1 MAYALYA
8 PCLLIAAISITL
20 KENVISTQHL
30 PLVIAGPI
38 VRKVTSNLCYIW
50 VVTSS
55 ADAPS
60 LTLSHD
66 EAPIDGDRQSE
77 TICVGT
83 HAFIHLLSFSASK
96 PFSDCAR
103 ISYQLHFDNEE
114 QQARWHKEQQALLYT
129 GQSTLSFH
137 FTETPKTILH
147 GSCRKPHFHSDD
159 ALAQV
164 DTLHEHAFKQKSSF
178 PDLLLM
184 TGDQIYADDVA
195 GPMLKAIHS
204 VIARLGLFH
213 ETLEGAVVSNTQEL
227 ATHPHGYYERE
238 QLLPQI
244 STNTV
249 LSSLFFGA
257 KKKPVFTS
265 VNAQNH
271 LIGSA
276 EIIAMYL
283 LVWSDTLWAEITIDN
298 DGIPDKYS
306 ATFDKENEALKGFVK
321 QLPQVRRALAHIPT
335 YMIFDDHDVTD
346 DWNLTR
352 GWEQEVYG
360 NPLSKRM
367 IGNAL
372 IGYLL
377 CQGWG
382 NAPKK
387 VTALI
392 EKVKQSTGEQGIAQ
406 HDEIIDD
413 LLDFDQWHYRL
424 DTTPP
429 IEVLDTRTQ
438 RWRSESDMNKPSGL
452 MDWEA
457 LCDFQHSII
466 GKESVIVVSAAPIY
480 GVKVIEAI
488 QKVFTFF
495 GKALTVDAENW
506 MAHKGTA
513 NVMLNIFR
521 HYKTPP
527 EFIILSGDVHYSFVY
542 DVRLR
547 FRRNSPHITQFTCS
561 GLKNAFP
568 DGLIKWLDRLNR
580 ILYRSKSPLNLFTR
594 RRNMSV
600 KAREPSM
607 GYGELFNGCAIGVL
621 KISHKNTDVQ
631 CKALLSNGKEVEF
644 PTSKN
649 D

>member
-1 MAYALYA
+1 M
-8 PCLLIAAISITL
+8 P
-20 KENVISTQHL
+20 Q
-30 PLVIAGPI
+30 VIAGPI
-38 VRKVTSNLCYIW
+38 VRKVTSTECHIW
-50 VVTSS
+50 VVTSNADSPALNLS
-55 ADAPS
+55 ANEVVVS
-60 LTLSHD
+60 
-66 EAPIDGDRQSE
+66 GNCQRE
-77 TICVGT
+77 TIRVGKY
-83 HAFIHLLSFSASK
+83 AFMHLLSFTSLEPFEDTARIGYSLS
-96 PFSDCAR
+96 FSDDA
-103 ISYQLHFDNEE
+103 
-114 QQARWHKEQQALLYT
+114 QQASWEDEQRGLLYD
-129 GQSTLSFH
+129 GQSSLSFH
-137 FTETPKTILH
+137 YTETPETILH

-164 DTLHEHAFKQKSSF
+164 DVLHKNAFKKENDF

-204 VIARLGLFH
+204 VIDRLGLYH
-213 ETLEGAVVSNTQEL
+213 EALEGAVVTNTNEL
-227 ATHPHGYYERE
+227 ATHEHGYYERE

-244 STNTV
+244 ATNTV
-249 LSSLFFGA
+249 LSSIFFGA

-283 LVWSDTLWAEITIDN
+283 LVWSDTLWADINIDK
-298 DGIPDKYS
+298 DGIPPKYH
-306 ATFDKENEALKGFVK
+306 AIFDKEHEALNGFVK

-387 VTALI
+387 VASLI
-392 EKVKQSTGEQGIAQ
+392 AKVQESMGESGLNS

-438 RWRSESDMNKPSGL
+438 RWRSESNMNKPSGL

-513 NVMLNIFR
+513 NVILNIFR

-527 EFIILSGDVHYSFVY
+527 DFIILSGDVHYSFVY

-580 ILYRSKSPLNLFTR
+580 VLYRSKSPLNLFTR

-600 KAREPSM
+600 KAREPSL

-621 KISHKNTDVQ
+621 KISQKNTDVQ

-644 PTSKN
+644 PASK
-649 D
+649 DD

>member
-1 MAYALYA
+1 M
-8 PCLLIAAISITL
+8 T
-20 KENVISTQHL
+20 STECH
-30 PLVIAGPI
+30 
-38 VRKVTSNLCYIW
+38 IW
-50 VVTSS
+50 VVTSNADSPTLNLS
-55 ADAPS
+55 ANEVVVS
-60 LTLSHD
+60 
-66 EAPIDGDRQSE
+66 GNCQRE
-77 TICVGT
+77 TIRVGKY
-83 HAFIHLLSFSASK
+83 AFIHLLSFTSSEPFEDTARIGYSLS
-96 PFSDCAR
+96 FSDDA
-103 ISYQLHFDNEE
+103 
-114 QQARWHKEQQALLYT
+114 QQASWENEQRGLLYD
-129 GQSTLSFH
+129 GQSSLCFH
-137 FTETPKTILH
+137 YTETPETILH

-164 DTLHEHAFKQKSSF
+164 DVLHKIAFKKQNDF

-204 VIARLGLFH
+204 VIDRLGLYH
-213 ETLEGAVVSNTQEL
+213 EALEGAVVTNTNEL
-227 ATHPHGYYERE
+227 ATHEHGYYERE

-244 STNTV
+244 ATNTV
-249 LSSLFFGA
+249 LSSIFFGA

-283 LVWSDTLWAEITIDN
+283 LVWSDTLWADINIDK
-298 DGIPDKYS
+298 DGIPPKYH
-306 ATFDKENEALKGFVK
+306 AIFDKEHESLNGFVK

-387 VTALI
+387 VAPLI
-392 EKVKQSTGEQGIAQ
+392 AKVQESMGESGLNS

-413 LLDFDQWHYRL
+413 LLAFDQWHYRL

-438 RWRSESDMNKPSGL
+438 RWRSESNMNKPSGL

-513 NVMLNIFR
+513 NVILNIFR

-527 EFIILSGDVHYSFVY
+527 DFIILSGDVHYSFVY

-580 ILYRSKSPLNLFTR
+580 VLYRSKSPLNLFTR

-600 KAREPSM
+600 KAREPSL

-621 KISHKNTDVQ
+621 KISQKNTDVQ

-644 PTSKN
+644 PASK
-649 D
+649 DD

>member
-1 MAYALYA
+1 M
-8 PCLLIAAISITL
+8 P
-20 KENVISTQHL
+20 Q
-30 PLVIAGPI
+30 VIAGPI
-38 VRKVTSNLCYIW
+38 VRKVTSTECHIW
-50 VVTSS
+50 VVTSNADSPTLNLS
-55 ADAPS
+55 ANEVVVS
-60 LTLSHD
+60 
-66 EAPIDGDRQSE
+66 GNCQRE
-77 TICVGT
+77 TIRVGKY
-83 HAFIHLLSFSASK
+83 AFIHLLSFTSSEPFEDTARIGYSLS
-96 PFSDCAR
+96 FSDDA
-103 ISYQLHFDNEE
+103 
-114 QQARWHKEQQALLYT
+114 QQASWENEQRGLLYD
-129 GQSTLSFH
+129 GQSSLCFH
-137 FTETPKTILH
+137 YTETPETILH

-164 DTLHEHAFKQKSSF
+164 DVLHKNAFKKQNDF

-204 VIARLGLFH
+204 VIDRLGLYH
-213 ETLEGAVVSNTQEL
+213 EALEGAVVTNTNEL
-227 ATHPHGYYERE
+227 ATHEHGYYERE

-244 STNTV
+244 ATNTV
-249 LSSLFFGA
+249 LSSIFFGA

-283 LVWSDTLWAEITIDN
+283 LVWSDTLWADINIDK
-298 DGIPDKYS
+298 DGIPPKYH
-306 ATFDKENEALKGFVK
+306 AIFDKEHESLNGFVK

-372 IGYLL
+372 NGYLL

-387 VTALI
+387 VAPLI
-392 EKVKQSTGEQGIAQ
+392 AKVQESMGESGLNS

-438 RWRSESDMNKPSGL
+438 RWRSESNMNKPSGL

-513 NVMLNIFR
+513 NVILNIFR

-527 EFIILSGDVHYSFVY
+527 DFIILSGDVHYSFVY

-580 ILYRSKSPLNLFTR
+580 VLYRSKSPLNLFTR

-600 KAREPSM
+600 KAREPSL

-621 KISHKNTDVQ
+621 KISQKNTDVQ

-644 PTSKN
+644 PASK
-649 D
+649 DD

>member
-1 MAYALYA
+1 M
-8 PCLLIAAISITL
+8 P
-20 KENVISTQHL
+20 Q
-30 PLVIAGPI
+30 VIAGPI
-38 VRKVTSNLCYIW
+38 VRRVTSTECHIW
-50 VVTSS
+50 VVTSNADSPALNLS
-55 ADAPS
+55 ANEVVVS
-60 LTLSHD
+60 
-66 EAPIDGDRQSE
+66 GNCQRE
-77 TICVGT
+77 TIRVGKY
-83 HAFIHLLSFSASK
+83 AFIHLLSFTSSEPFEDTARIGYSLS
-96 PFSDCAR
+96 FSDDA
-103 ISYQLHFDNEE
+103 
-114 QQARWHKEQQALLYT
+114 QQASWENEQRGLLYD
-129 GQSTLSFH
+129 GQSSLCFH
-137 FTETPKTILH
+137 YTETPETILH

-164 DTLHEHAFKQKSSF
+164 DVLHKNAFKKENDF

-204 VIARLGLFH
+204 VIDRLGLYH
-213 ETLEGAVVSNTQEL
+213 EALEGAVVTNTNEL
-227 ATHPHGYYERE
+227 ATHEHGYYERE

-244 STNTV
+244 ATNTV
-249 LSSLFFGA
+249 LSSIFFGA

-283 LVWSDTLWAEITIDN
+283 LVWSDTLWADINIDK
-298 DGIPDKYS
+298 DGIPPKYH
-306 ATFDKENEALKGFVK
+306 AIFDKEHEALNGFVK

-387 VTALI
+387 VAPLI
-392 EKVKQSTGEQGIAQ
+392 AKVQESMGESGLNS

-438 RWRSESDMNKPSGL
+438 RWRSESNMNKPSGL

-513 NVMLNIFR
+513 NVILNIFR

-527 EFIILSGDVHYSFVY
+527 DFIILSGDVHYSFVY

-580 ILYRSKSPLNLFTR
+580 VLYRSKSPLNLFTR

-600 KAREPSM
+600 KAREPSL

-621 KISHKNTDVQ
+621 KISQKNTDVQ

-644 PTSKN
+644 PASK
-649 D
+649 DD

>member
-1 MAYALYA
+1 M
-8 PCLLIAAISITL
+8 P
-20 KENVISTQHL
+20 Q
-30 PLVIAGPI
+30 VIAGPI
-38 VRKVTSNLCYIW
+38 VRKVTSTQCHIW
-50 VVTSS
+50 VVTSNVGT
-55 ADAPS
+55 P
-60 LTLSHD
+60 TLRLSSND
-66 EAPIDGDRQSE
+66 E
-77 TICVGT
+77 TISGDSQCESVRVGER
-83 HAFIHLLSFSASK
+83 AFIHLLSFSASQ
-96 PFSDCAR
+96 PFNDRVRVNYSM
-103 ISYQLHFDNEE
+103 SFDDKAN
-114 QQARWHKEQQALLYT
+114 QASWEKEQAALLYD
-129 GQSTLSFH
+129 GQTALSFH
-137 FTETPKTILH
+137 YTETPETILH
-147 GSCRKPHFHSDD
+147 GSCRKPHFPGED

-164 DTLHEHAFKQKSSF
+164 DVLHKNAFKQQANF

-184 TGDQIYADDVA
+184 SGDQIYADDVA
-195 GPMLKAIHS
+195 GPILKAIHS
-204 VIARLGLFH
+204 VIDRLGLYH
-213 ETLEGAVVSNTQEL
+213 EALDGAVVNNTKEL
-227 ATHPHGYYERE
+227 ATHKHGFYERE

-244 STNTV
+244 ATNTV
-249 LSSLFFGA
+249 LSSIFFGA

-276 EIIAMYL
+276 EIFAMYL
-283 LVWSDTLWAEITIDN
+283 LVWSDTLWADVAIDKE
-298 DGIPDKYS
+298 GISEKYS
-306 ATFDKENEALKGFVK
+306 AIFDKENDALAGFVK

-367 IGNAL
+367 VGNAL

-387 VTALI
+387 VAPLI
-392 EKVKQSTGEQGIAQ
+392 IKVQESMGENGLTS
-406 HDEIIDD
+406 HDDFIDD
-413 LLDFDQWHYRL
+413 LLDFNEWHYRL

-438 RWRSESDMNKPSGL
+438 RWRSESSMNKPSGL

-466 GKESVIVVSAAPIY
+466 GKQSVIVVSAAPIY

-513 NVMLNIFR
+513 NVILNIFR

-527 EFIILSGDVHYSFVY
+527 DFIILSGDVHYSFVY

-568 DGLIKWLDRLNR
+568 DGLIKWLGRLNR
-580 ILYRSKSPLNLFTR
+580 VLYRSKSPLNLFTR

-600 KAREPSM
+600 KAREPSE

-621 KISHKNTDVQ
+621 KISQKNTDVQ

-644 PTSKN
+644 PASK
-649 D
+649 DD

>member
-1 MAYALYA
+1 M
-8 PCLLIAAISITL
+8 P
-20 KENVISTQHL
+20 Q
-30 PLVIAGPI
+30 VIAGPI
-38 VRKVTSNLCYIW
+38 VRKVTSTECHIW
-50 VVTSS
+50 VVTSNADSPTLNLS
-55 ADAPS
+55 ANEVVVS
-60 LTLSHD
+60 
-66 EAPIDGDRQSE
+66 GNCQRE
-77 TICVGT
+77 TIRVGKY
-83 HAFIHLLSFSASK
+83 AFIHLLSFTSSEPFEDTARIGYSLS
-96 PFSDCAR
+96 FSDDA
-103 ISYQLHFDNEE
+103 
-114 QQARWHKEQQALLYT
+114 QQASWENEQRGLLYD
-129 GQSTLSFH
+129 GQPSLCFH
-137 FTETPKTILH
+137 YTETPETILH

-164 DTLHEHAFKQKSSF
+164 DVLHKNAFKKQNDF

-195 GPMLKAIHS
+195 GPMLKAIHN
-204 VIARLGLFH
+204 VIDRLGLYH
-213 ETLEGAVVSNTQEL
+213 EALEGAVVTNTNEL
-227 ATHPHGYYERE
+227 ATHEHGYYERE

-244 STNTV
+244 ATNTV
-249 LSSLFFGA
+249 LSSIFFGA

-283 LVWSDTLWAEITIDN
+283 LVWSDTLWADINIDK
-298 DGIPDKYS
+298 DGIPPKYH
-306 ATFDKENEALKGFVK
+306 AIFDKEHEALNGFVK

-387 VTALI
+387 VAPLI
-392 EKVKQSTGEQGIAQ
+392 AKVQESMGESGLNS

-438 RWRSESDMNKPSGL
+438 RWRSESNMNKPSGL

-513 NVMLNIFR
+513 NVILNIFR

-527 EFIILSGDVHYSFVY
+527 DFIILSGDVHYSFVY

-580 ILYRSKSPLNLFTR
+580 VLYRSKSPLNLFTR

-600 KAREPSM
+600 KAREPSL

-621 KISHKNTDVQ
+621 KISQKNTDVQ

-644 PTSKN
+644 PASK
-649 D
+649 DD

>member
-1 MAYALYA
+1 
-8 PCLLIAAISITL
+8 
-20 KENVISTQHL
+20 L
-30 PLVIAGPI
+30 PQVIAGPI
-38 VRKVTSNLCYIW
+38 VRKVTSTECHIW
-50 VVTSS
+50 VVTSNADSPALNLS
-55 ADAPS
+55 ANEVVVS
-60 LTLSHD
+60 
-66 EAPIDGDRQSE
+66 GNCQRE
-77 TICVGT
+77 TIRVGKY
-83 HAFIHLLSFSASK
+83 AFIHLLSFTSSEPFEDTARIGYSLS
-96 PFSDCAR
+96 FSDDA
-103 ISYQLHFDNEE
+103 
-114 QQARWHKEQQALLYT
+114 QQASWENEQRGLLYD
-129 GQSTLSFH
+129 GQSSLCFH
-137 FTETPKTILH
+137 YTETPETILH

-164 DTLHEHAFKQKSSF
+164 DVLHKNAFKKENDF

-204 VIARLGLFH
+204 VIDRLGLYH
-213 ETLEGAVVSNTQEL
+213 EALEGAVVTNTNEL
-227 ATHPHGYYERE
+227 ATHEHGYYERE

-244 STNTV
+244 ATNTV
-249 LSSLFFGA
+249 LSSIFFGA

-283 LVWSDTLWAEITIDN
+283 LVWSDTLWADINIDK
-298 DGIPDKYS
+298 DGIPPKYH
-306 ATFDKENEALKGFVK
+306 AIFDKEHEALNGFVK

-387 VTALI
+387 VAPLI
-392 EKVKQSTGEQGIAQ
+392 AKVQESMGESGLNS

-438 RWRSESDMNKPSGL
+438 RWRSESNMNKPSGL

-513 NVMLNIFR
+513 NVILNIFR

-527 EFIILSGDVHYSFVY
+527 DFIILSGDVHYSFVY

-580 ILYRSKSPLNLFTR
+580 VLYRSKSPLNLFTR

-600 KAREPSM
+600 KAREPSL

-621 KISHKNTDVQ
+621 KISQKTTDVQ

-644 PTSKN
+644 PASK
-649 D
+649 DD

>member
-1 MAYALYA
+1 
-8 PCLLIAAISITL
+8 
-20 KENVISTQHL
+20 
-30 PLVIAGPI
+30 
-38 VRKVTSNLCYIW
+38 VTSTECHIW
-50 VVTSS
+50 VVTSNADSPTLNLS
-55 ADAPS
+55 ANEVVVS
-60 LTLSHD
+60 
-66 EAPIDGDRQSE
+66 GNCQRE
-77 TICVGT
+77 TIRVGKY
-83 HAFIHLLSFSASK
+83 AFIHLLSFTSSEPFEDTARIGYSLS
-96 PFSDCAR
+96 FSDDA
-103 ISYQLHFDNEE
+103 
-114 QQARWHKEQQALLYT
+114 QQASWENEQRGLLYD
-129 GQSTLSFH
+129 GQSSLCFH
-137 FTETPKTILH
+137 YTETPETILH

-164 DTLHEHAFKQKSSF
+164 DVLHKNAFKKQNDF

-204 VIARLGLFH
+204 VIDRLGLYH
-213 ETLEGAVVSNTQEL
+213 EALEGAVVTNTNEL
-227 ATHPHGYYERE
+227 ATHEHGYYERE

-244 STNTV
+244 ATNTV
-249 LSSLFFGA
+249 LSSIFFGA

-283 LVWSDTLWAEITIDN
+283 LVWSDTLWADINIDK
-298 DGIPDKYS
+298 DGIPQKYH
-306 ATFDKENEALKGFVK
+306 AIFDKEHEALNGFVK

-387 VTALI
+387 VAPLI
-392 EKVKQSTGEQGIAQ
+392 AKVQESMGESGLNS

-438 RWRSESDMNKPSGL
+438 RWRSESNMNKPSGL

-513 NVMLNIFR
+513 NVILNIFR

-527 EFIILSGDVHYSFVY
+527 DFIILSGDVHYSFVY

-580 ILYRSKSPLNLFTR
+580 VLYRSKSPLNLFTR

-600 KAREPSM
+600 KAREPSL

-621 KISHKNTDVQ
+621 KISQKNTDVQ
-631 CKALLSNGKEVEF
+631 CKALLSNGNEVEF
-644 PTSKN
+644 PASK
-649 D
+649 DD

>member
-1 MAYALYA
+1 M
-8 PCLLIAAISITL
+8 P
-20 KENVISTQHL
+20 Q
-30 PLVIAGPI
+30 VIAGPI
-38 VRKVTSNLCYIW
+38 VRKVTSTECHIW
-50 VVTSS
+50 VVTSNADSPALNLS
-55 ADAPS
+55 ANEVVVS
-60 LTLSHD
+60 
-66 EAPIDGDRQSE
+66 GNCQRE
-77 TICVGT
+77 TIRVGKY
-83 HAFIHLLSFSASK
+83 AFIHLLSFTSSEPFEDTARIGYSLS
-96 PFSDCAR
+96 FSDDA
-103 ISYQLHFDNEE
+103 
-114 QQARWHKEQQALLYT
+114 QQASWENEQRGLLYD
-129 GQSTLSFH
+129 GQPSLCFH
-137 FTETPKTILH
+137 YTETPETILH

-164 DTLHEHAFKQKSSF
+164 DVLHKNAFKKQNDF

-204 VIARLGLFH
+204 VIDRLGLYH
-213 ETLEGAVVSNTQEL
+213 EALEGAVVTNTNEL
-227 ATHPHGYYERE
+227 ATHEHGYYERE

-244 STNTV
+244 ATNTV
-249 LSSLFFGA
+249 LSSIFFGA

-283 LVWSDTLWAEITIDN
+283 LVWSDTLWADINIDK
-298 DGIPDKYS
+298 DGIPPKYH
-306 ATFDKENEALKGFVK
+306 AIFDKEHEALNGFVK

-387 VTALI
+387 VAPLI
-392 EKVKQSTGEQGIAQ
+392 AKVQESMGESGLNS

-438 RWRSESDMNKPSGL
+438 RWRSESNMNKPSGL

-513 NVMLNIFR
+513 NVILNIFR

-527 EFIILSGDVHYSFVY
+527 DFIILSGDVHYSFVY

-580 ILYRSKSPLNLFTR
+580 VLYRSKSPLNLFTR

-600 KAREPSM
+600 KAREPSL

-621 KISHKNTDVQ
+621 KISQKNTDVQ

-644 PTSKN
+644 PASK
-649 D
+649 DD

>member
-1 MAYALYA
+1 M
-8 PCLLIAAISITL
+8 P
-20 KENVISTQHL
+20 Q
-30 PLVIAGPI
+30 VIAGPI
-38 VRKVTSNLCYIW
+38 VRKVTSTECHIW
-50 VVTSS
+50 VVTSNADSPTLNLS
-55 ADAPS
+55 ANEVVVS
-60 LTLSHD
+60 
-66 EAPIDGDRQSE
+66 GNCQRE
-77 TICVGT
+77 TIRVGKY
-83 HAFIHLLSFSASK
+83 AFIHLLSFTSSEPFEDTARIGYSLS
-96 PFSDCAR
+96 FSDDA
-103 ISYQLHFDNEE
+103 
-114 QQARWHKEQQALLYT
+114 QQASWENEQRGLLYD
-129 GQSTLSFH
+129 GQPSLCFH
-137 FTETPKTILH
+137 YTETPETILH

-164 DTLHEHAFKQKSSF
+164 DVLHKNAFKKQNDF

-204 VIARLGLFH
+204 VIDRLGLYH
-213 ETLEGAVVSNTQEL
+213 EALEGAVVTNTNEL
-227 ATHPHGYYERE
+227 ATHEHGYYERE

-244 STNTV
+244 ATNTV
-249 LSSLFFGA
+249 LSSIFFGA

-283 LVWSDTLWAEITIDN
+283 LVWSDTLWADINIDK
-298 DGIPDKYS
+298 DGIPPKYHVI
-306 ATFDKENEALKGFVK
+306 FDKEHEALNGFVK

-387 VTALI
+387 VAPLI
-392 EKVKQSTGEQGIAQ
+392 AKVQESMGESGLNS

-438 RWRSESDMNKPSGL
+438 RWRSESNMNKPSGL

-513 NVMLNIFR
+513 NVILNIFR

-527 EFIILSGDVHYSFVY
+527 DFIILSGDVHYSFVY

-580 ILYRSKSPLNLFTR
+580 VLYRSKSPLNLFTR

-600 KAREPSM
+600 KAREPSL

-621 KISHKNTDVQ
+621 KISQKNTDVQ

-644 PTSKN
+644 PASK
-649 D
+649 DD

>member
-1 MAYALYA
+1 M
-8 PCLLIAAISITL
+8 P
-20 KENVISTQHL
+20 Q
-30 PLVIAGPI
+30 VIAGPI
-38 VRKVTSNLCYIW
+38 VRKVTSTECHIW
-50 VVTSS
+50 VVTSNADSPALNLS
-55 ADAPS
+55 ANEVVVS
-60 LTLSHD
+60 
-66 EAPIDGDRQSE
+66 GNCQRE
-77 TICVGT
+77 TIRVGKY
-83 HAFIHLLSFSASK
+83 AFIHLLSFTSSEPFEDTARIGYSLS
-96 PFSDCAR
+96 FSDDA
-103 ISYQLHFDNEE
+103 
-114 QQARWHKEQQALLYT
+114 QQASWENEQRGLLYD
-129 GQSTLSFH
+129 GQSSLCFH
-137 FTETPKTILH
+137 YTETPETILH

-164 DTLHEHAFKQKSSF
+164 DVLHKNAFKKENDF

-204 VIARLGLFH
+204 VIDRLGLYH
-213 ETLEGAVVSNTQEL
+213 EALEGAVVTNTNEL
-227 ATHPHGYYERE
+227 ATHEHGYYERE

-244 STNTV
+244 ATNTV
-249 LSSLFFGA
+249 LSSIFFGA

-283 LVWSDTLWAEITIDN
+283 LVWSDTLWADINIDK
-298 DGIPDKYS
+298 DGIPQKYH
-306 ATFDKENEALKGFVK
+306 AIFDKEHEALNGFVK

-387 VTALI
+387 VAPLI
-392 EKVKQSTGEQGIAQ
+392 AKVQESMGESGLNS

-438 RWRSESDMNKPSGL
+438 RWRSESNMNKPSGL

-513 NVMLNIFR
+513 NVILNIFR

-527 EFIILSGDVHYSFVY
+527 DFIILSGDVHYSFVY

-580 ILYRSKSPLNLFTR
+580 VLYRSKSPLNLFTR

-600 KAREPSM
+600 KAREPSL

-621 KISHKNTDVQ
+621 KISQKTTDVQ

-644 PTSKN
+644 PASK
-649 D
+649 DD

>member
-1 MAYALYA
+1 M
-8 PCLLIAAISITL
+8 T
-20 KENVISTQHL
+20 STECH
-30 PLVIAGPI
+30 
-38 VRKVTSNLCYIW
+38 IW
-50 VVTSS
+50 VVTSNADSPTLNLS
-55 ADAPS
+55 ANEVVVS
-60 LTLSHD
+60 
-66 EAPIDGDRQSE
+66 GNCQRE
-77 TICVGT
+77 TIRVGKY
-83 HAFIHLLSFSASK
+83 AFIHLLSFTSSEPFEDTARIGYSLS
-96 PFSDCAR
+96 FSDDA
-103 ISYQLHFDNEE
+103 
-114 QQARWHKEQQALLYT
+114 QQASWENEQRGLLYD
-129 GQSTLSFH
+129 GQSSLCFH
-137 FTETPKTILH
+137 YTETPETILH

-164 DTLHEHAFKQKSSF
+164 DVLHKNAFKKQNDF

-204 VIARLGLFH
+204 VIDRLGLYH
-213 ETLEGAVVSNTQEL
+213 EALEGAVVTNTNEL
-227 ATHPHGYYERE
+227 ATHEHGYYERE

-244 STNTV
+244 ATNTV
-249 LSSLFFGA
+249 LSSIFFGA

-283 LVWSDTLWAEITIDN
+283 LVWSDTLWADINIDK
-298 DGIPDKYS
+298 DGIPQKYH
-306 ATFDKENEALKGFVK
+306 AIFDKEHEALNGFVK

-387 VTALI
+387 VAPLI
-392 EKVKQSTGEQGIAQ
+392 AKVQESMGESGLNS

-438 RWRSESDMNKPSGL
+438 RWRSESNMNKPSGL

-466 GKESVIVVSAAPIY
+466 GKKSVIVVSAAPIY

-513 NVMLNIFR
+513 NVILNIFR

-527 EFIILSGDVHYSFVY
+527 DFIILSGDVHYSFVY

-580 ILYRSKSPLNLFTR
+580 VLYRSKSPLNLFTR

-600 KAREPSM
+600 KAREPSL

-621 KISHKNTDVQ
+621 KISQKNTDVQ

-644 PTSKN
+644 PASK
-649 D
+649 DD

>member
-1 MAYALYA
+1 M
-8 PCLLIAAISITL
+8 P
-20 KENVISTQHL
+20 Q
-30 PLVIAGPI
+30 VIAGPI
-38 VRKVTSNLCYIW
+38 VRKVTSTECHIW
-50 VVTSS
+50 VVTSNADSPTLNLS
-55 ADAPS
+55 ANEVVVS
-60 LTLSHD
+60 
-66 EAPIDGDRQSE
+66 GNCQRE
-77 TICVGT
+77 TIRVGKY
-83 HAFIHLLSFSASK
+83 AFIHLLSFTSSERFEDTARIGYSLS
-96 PFSDCAR
+96 FSDDA
-103 ISYQLHFDNEE
+103 
-114 QQARWHKEQQALLYT
+114 QQASWENEQRGLLYD
-129 GQSTLSFH
+129 GQSSLCFH
-137 FTETPKTILH
+137 YTETPETILH

-164 DTLHEHAFKQKSSF
+164 DVLHKNAFKKQNDF

-204 VIARLGLFH
+204 VIDRLGLYH
-213 ETLEGAVVSNTQEL
+213 EALEGAVVTNTNEL
-227 ATHPHGYYERE
+227 ATHEHGYYERE

-244 STNTV
+244 ATNTV
-249 LSSLFFGA
+249 LSSIFFGA

-283 LVWSDTLWAEITIDN
+283 LVWSDTLWADINIDK
-298 DGIPDKYS
+298 DGIPAKYH
-306 ATFDKENEALKGFVK
+306 AIFDKEHEALNGFVK

-387 VTALI
+387 VAPLI
-392 EKVKQSTGEQGIAQ
+392 AKVQESMGESGLKS

-438 RWRSESDMNKPSGL
+438 RWRSESNMNKPSGL

-513 NVMLNIFR
+513 NVILNIFR

-527 EFIILSGDVHYSFVY
+527 DFIILSGDVHYSFVY

-580 ILYRSKSPLNLFTR
+580 VLYRSKSPLNLFTR

-621 KISHKNTDVQ
+621 KISQKNTDVL

-644 PTSKN
+644 PASK
-649 D
+649 DD

>member
-1 MAYALYA
+1 M
-8 PCLLIAAISITL
+8 P
-20 KENVISTQHL
+20 Q
-30 PLVIAGPI
+30 VIAGPI
-38 VRKVTSNLCYIW
+38 VRKVTSTECHIW
-50 VVTSS
+50 VVTSNADSPTLNLS
-55 ADAPS
+55 ANEVVVS
-60 LTLSHD
+60 
-66 EAPIDGDRQSE
+66 GNCQRE
-77 TICVGT
+77 TIRVGKY
-83 HAFIHLLSFSASK
+83 AFIHLLSFTSSEPFEDTARIGYSLS
-96 PFSDCAR
+96 FSDDA
-103 ISYQLHFDNEE
+103 
-114 QQARWHKEQQALLYT
+114 QQASWENEQRGLLYD
-129 GQSTLSFH
+129 GQSSLCFH
-137 FTETPKTILH
+137 YTETPETILH

-164 DTLHEHAFKQKSSF
+164 DVLHKNAFKKQNDF

-204 VIARLGLFH
+204 VIDRLGLYH
-213 ETLEGAVVSNTQEL
+213 EALEGAVVTNTNEL
-227 ATHPHGYYERE
+227 ATHEHGYYERE

-244 STNTV
+244 ATNTV
-249 LSSLFFGA
+249 LSSIFFGA

-283 LVWSDTLWAEITIDN
+283 LVWSDTLWADINIDK
-298 DGIPDKYS
+298 DGIPPKYH
-306 ATFDKENEALKGFVK
+306 AIFDKEHEALNGFVK

-387 VTALI
+387 VAPLI
-392 EKVKQSTGEQGIAQ
+392 AKVQESMGESGLNS

-438 RWRSESDMNKPSGL
+438 RWRSESNMNKPSGL

-513 NVMLNIFR
+513 NVILNIFR

-527 EFIILSGDVHYSFVY
+527 DFIILSGDVHYSFVY

-561 GLKNAFP
+561 GLKNTFP

-580 ILYRSKSPLNLFTR
+580 VLYRSKSPLNLFTR

-600 KAREPSM
+600 KAREPSL

-621 KISHKNTDVQ
+621 KISQKNTDVQ

-644 PTSKN
+644 PASK
-649 D
+649 DD

>member
-1 MAYALYA
+1 M
-8 PCLLIAAISITL
+8 P
-20 KENVISTQHL
+20 Q
-30 PLVIAGPI
+30 VIAGPI
-38 VRKVTSNLCYIW
+38 VRKVTSTECHIW
-50 VVTSS
+50 VVTSNADSPALNLS
-55 ADAPS
+55 ANEVVVS
-60 LTLSHD
+60 
-66 EAPIDGDRQSE
+66 GNCQRE
-77 TICVGT
+77 TIRVGKY
-83 HAFIHLLSFSASK
+83 AFIHLLSFTSSEPFKDTARIGYSLS
-96 PFSDCAR
+96 FSDDA
-103 ISYQLHFDNEE
+103 
-114 QQARWHKEQQALLYT
+114 QQASWENEQRGLLYD
-129 GQSTLSFH
+129 GQPSLCFH
-137 FTETPKTILH
+137 YTETPETILH

-164 DTLHEHAFKQKSSF
+164 DVLHKNAFKKENDF

-204 VIARLGLFH
+204 VIDRLGLYH
-213 ETLEGAVVSNTQEL
+213 EALEGAVVTNTNEL
-227 ATHPHGYYERE
+227 ATHEHGYYERE

-244 STNTV
+244 ATNTV
-249 LSSLFFGA
+249 LSSIFFGA

-283 LVWSDTLWAEITIDN
+283 LVWSDTLWADINIDK
-298 DGIPDKYS
+298 DGIPPKYH
-306 ATFDKENEALKGFVK
+306 AIFDKEHEALNGFVK

-387 VTALI
+387 VAPLI
-392 EKVKQSTGEQGIAQ
+392 AKVQESMGESGLNS

-438 RWRSESDMNKPSGL
+438 RWRSESNMNKPSGL

-513 NVMLNIFR
+513 NVILNIFR

-527 EFIILSGDVHYSFVY
+527 DFIILSGDVHYSFVY

-580 ILYRSKSPLNLFTR
+580 VLYRSKSPLNLFTR

-600 KAREPSM
+600 KAREPSL

-621 KISHKNTDVQ
+621 KISQKNTDVQ

-644 PTSKN
+644 PASK
-649 D
+649 DD

>member
-1 MAYALYA
+1 M
-8 PCLLIAAISITL
+8 T
-20 KENVISTQHL
+20 STECH
-30 PLVIAGPI
+30 
-38 VRKVTSNLCYIW
+38 IW
-50 VVTSS
+50 VVTSNADSPTLNLS
-55 ADAPS
+55 ANEVVVS
-60 LTLSHD
+60 
-66 EAPIDGDRQSE
+66 GNCQRE
-77 TICVGT
+77 TIRVGKY
-83 HAFIHLLSFSASK
+83 AFVHLLSFTSSEPFEDTARIGYSLS
-96 PFSDCAR
+96 FSDDA
-103 ISYQLHFDNEE
+103 
-114 QQARWHKEQQALLYT
+114 QQASWENEQRGLLYD
-129 GQSTLSFH
+129 GQPSLCFH
-137 FTETPKTILH
+137 YTETPETILH

-164 DTLHEHAFKQKSSF
+164 DVLHKNAFKKQNDF

-204 VIARLGLFH
+204 VIDRLGLYH
-213 ETLEGAVVSNTQEL
+213 EALEGAVVTNTNEL
-227 ATHPHGYYERE
+227 ATHEHGYYERE

-244 STNTV
+244 ATNTV
-249 LSSLFFGA
+249 LSSIFFGA

-283 LVWSDTLWAEITIDN
+283 LVWSDTLWADINIDK
-298 DGIPDKYS
+298 DGIPQKYH
-306 ATFDKENEALKGFVK
+306 AIFDKEHEALNGFVK

-387 VTALI
+387 VAPLI
-392 EKVKQSTGEQGIAQ
+392 AKVQESMGESGLNS

-438 RWRSESDMNKPSGL
+438 RWRSESNMNKPSGL

-513 NVMLNIFR
+513 NVILNIFR

-527 EFIILSGDVHYSFVY
+527 DFIILSGDVHYSFVY

-580 ILYRSKSPLNLFTR
+580 VLYRSKSPLNLFTR

-600 KAREPSM
+600 KAREPSL

-621 KISHKNTDVQ
+621 KISQKNTDVQ

-644 PTSKN
+644 PASK
-649 D
+649 DD

>member
-1 MAYALYA
+1 M
-8 PCLLIAAISITL
+8 P
-20 KENVISTQHL
+20 Q
-30 PLVIAGPI
+30 VIAGPI
-38 VRKVTSNLCYIW
+38 VRKVTSTECHIW
-50 VVTSS
+50 VVTSNADSPALNLS
-55 ADAPS
+55 ANEVVVS
-60 LTLSHD
+60 
-66 EAPIDGDRQSE
+66 GNCQRE
-77 TICVGT
+77 TIRVGKY
-83 HAFIHLLSFSASK
+83 AFIHLLSFTSSEPFEDTARIGYSLS
-96 PFSDCAR
+96 FSDDAQQV
-103 ISYQLHFDNEE
+103 SWENE
-114 QQARWHKEQQALLYT
+114 QRGLLYD
-129 GQSTLSFH
+129 GQSFLCFH
-137 FTETPKTILH
+137 YTETPETILH

-164 DTLHEHAFKQKSSF
+164 DVLHKNAFKKQNDF

-204 VIARLGLFH
+204 VIDRLGLYH
-213 ETLEGAVVSNTQEL
+213 EALEGAVVTNTNEL
-227 ATHPHGYYERE
+227 ATHEHGYYERE

-244 STNTV
+244 ATNTV
-249 LSSLFFGA
+249 LSSIFFGA

-283 LVWSDTLWAEITIDN
+283 LVWSDTLWADINIDK
-298 DGIPDKYS
+298 DGIPPKYH
-306 ATFDKENEALKGFVK
+306 AIFDKEHEALNGFVK

-387 VTALI
+387 VAPLI
-392 EKVKQSTGEQGIAQ
+392 AKVQESMGESGLNS

-438 RWRSESDMNKPSGL
+438 RWRSESNMNKPSGL

-513 NVMLNIFR
+513 NVILNIFR

-527 EFIILSGDVHYSFVY
+527 DFIILSGDVHYSFVY

-580 ILYRSKSPLNLFTR
+580 VLYRSKSPLNLFTR

-600 KAREPSM
+600 KAREPSL

-621 KISHKNTDVQ
+621 KISQKTTDVQ

-644 PTSKN
+644 PASK
-649 D
+649 DD

>member
-1 MAYALYA
+1 M
-8 PCLLIAAISITL
+8 S
-20 KENVISTQHL
+20 HL
-30 PLVIAGPI
+30 PLVVAGPI
-38 VRKVTSNLCYIW
+38 VRKVTATTCCIW
-50 VVTSS
+50 LTTTTPVAPRLSLLKDHNNVEGEST
-55 ADAPS
+55 AD
-60 LTLSHD
+60 TV
-66 EAPIDGDRQSE
+66 Q
-77 TICVGT
+77 VGKR
-83 HAFIHLLSFSASK
+83 AFIHLLQFTASTSFNERE
-96 PFSDCAR
+96 R
-103 ISYQLHFDNEE
+103 INYALSFDN
-114 QQARWHKEQQALLYT
+114 KEQSLQWQEECAALLYRN
-129 GQSTLSFH
+129 QEHLSFH
-137 FTETPKTILH
+137 HTATPETILH
-147 GSCRKPHFHSDD
+147 GSCRKPHYPSDD

-164 DTLHEHAFKQKSSF
+164 DELHKKAFEGNAAA

-204 VIARLGLFH
+204 AIEVLGLFH
-213 ETLEGAVVSNTQEL
+213 ESVEGAVIQNTNEL
-227 ATHPHGYYERE
+227 ATHQYGFYQRE
-238 QLLPQI
+238 LLLPQI
-244 STNTV
+244 ATNTV

-265 VNAQNH
+265 VNAHNH

-276 EIIAMYL
+276 EVIAMYL
-283 LVWSDTLWAEITIDN
+283 LVWSDSLWPHVHIDKSHIDN
-298 DGIPDKYS
+298 KH
-306 ATFDKENEALKGFVK
+306 AAKFDAENDAIKGFVS
-321 QLPQVRRALAHIPT
+321 QLPKVRRALAHIPT

-372 IGYLL
+372 LGYLL

-387 VTALI
+387 VAPLI
-392 EKVKQSTGEQGIAQ
+392 ETVRKNCGENGLSH
-406 HDEIIDD
+406 HDEIIDE

-466 GKESVIVVSAAPIY
+466 GKEAVIVVSAAPIY

-513 NVMLNIFR
+513 NVILNIFR

-547 FRRNSPHITQFTCS
+547 FRRHSPHITQFTCS

-580 ILYRSKSPLNLFTR
+580 LLYRSASPLNFFTR

-600 KAREPSM
+600 KAREPSI
-607 GYGELFNGCAIGVL
+607 GYGELFNGCALGVL
-621 KISHKNTDVQ
+621 KISHKDTDVH

-644 PTSKN
+644 PPVK
-649 D
+649 DD

>member
-1 MAYALYA
+1 M
-8 PCLLIAAISITL
+8 P
-20 KENVISTQHL
+20 Q
-30 PLVIAGPI
+30 VIAGPI
-38 VRKVTSNLCYIW
+38 VRKVTSTECHIW
-50 VVTSS
+50 VVTSNADSPALNLS
-55 ADAPS
+55 ANEVVVS
-60 LTLSHD
+60 
-66 EAPIDGDRQSE
+66 GNCQRE
-77 TICVGT
+77 TIRVGKY
-83 HAFIHLLSFSASK
+83 AFIHLLSFTSSEPFEDTARIGYSLS
-96 PFSDCAR
+96 FSDDA
-103 ISYQLHFDNEE
+103 
-114 QQARWHKEQQALLYT
+114 QQASWEDEQRGLLYD
-129 GQSTLSFH
+129 GQSSLSFH
-137 FTETPKTILH
+137 YTETPETILH

-164 DTLHEHAFKQKSSF
+164 DVLHKNAFKKQNDF

-204 VIARLGLFH
+204 VIDRLGLYH
-213 ETLEGAVVSNTQEL
+213 EALEGAVVTNTNEL
-227 ATHPHGYYERE
+227 ATHEHGYYERE

-244 STNTV
+244 ATNTV
-249 LSSLFFGA
+249 LSSIFFGA

-283 LVWSDTLWAEITIDN
+283 LVWSDTLWADINIDK
-298 DGIPDKYS
+298 DGIPPKYH
-306 ATFDKENEALKGFVK
+306 AIFDKEHEALNGFVK

-387 VTALI
+387 VAPLI
-392 EKVKQSTGEQGIAQ
+392 AKVQESMGESGLNS

-438 RWRSESDMNKPSGL
+438 RWRSESNMNKPSGL

-513 NVMLNIFR
+513 NVILNIFR

-527 EFIILSGDVHYSFVY
+527 DFIILSGDVHYSFVY

-580 ILYRSKSPLNLFTR
+580 VLYRSKSPLNLFTR

-600 KAREPSM
+600 KAREPSL

-621 KISHKNTDVQ
+621 KISQKNTDVQ

-644 PTSKN
+644 PASK
-649 D
+649 DD

>member
-1 MAYALYA
+1 M
-8 PCLLIAAISITL
+8 P
-20 KENVISTQHL
+20 Q
-30 PLVIAGPI
+30 VIAGPI
-38 VRKVTSNLCYIW
+38 VRKVTSTECHIW
-50 VVTSS
+50 VVTSNADSPALNLS
-55 ADAPS
+55 ANEVVVS
-60 LTLSHD
+60 
-66 EAPIDGDRQSE
+66 GNCQRE
-77 TICVGT
+77 TIRVGKY
-83 HAFIHLLSFSASK
+83 AFIHLLSFTSSEPFEDTARIGYSLS
-96 PFSDCAR
+96 FSDDA
-103 ISYQLHFDNEE
+103 
-114 QQARWHKEQQALLYT
+114 QQASWENEQRGLLYD
-129 GQSTLSFH
+129 GQSSLCFH
-137 FTETPKTILH
+137 YTETPETILH

-164 DTLHEHAFKQKSSF
+164 DVLHKIAFKKQNDF

-204 VIARLGLFH
+204 VIDRLGLYH
-213 ETLEGAVVSNTQEL
+213 EALEGAVVTNTNEL
-227 ATHPHGYYERE
+227 ATHEHGYYERE

-244 STNTV
+244 ATNTV
-249 LSSLFFGA
+249 LSSIFFGA

-283 LVWSDTLWAEITIDN
+283 LVWSDTLWADINIDK
-298 DGIPDKYS
+298 DGIPPKYH
-306 ATFDKENEALKGFVK
+306 AIFDKEHEALNGFVK

-387 VTALI
+387 VAPLI
-392 EKVKQSTGEQGIAQ
+392 AKVQESMGESGLNS

-438 RWRSESDMNKPSGL
+438 RWRSESNMNKPSGL

-513 NVMLNIFR
+513 NVILNIFR

-527 EFIILSGDVHYSFVY
+527 DFIILSGDVHYSFVY

-580 ILYRSKSPLNLFTR
+580 VLYRSKSPLNLFTR

-600 KAREPSM
+600 KAREPSL

-621 KISHKNTDVQ
+621 KISQKNTDVQ

-644 PTSKN
+644 PASK
-649 D
+649 DD

>member
-1 MAYALYA
+1 M
-8 PCLLIAAISITL
+8 T
-20 KENVISTQHL
+20 STECH
-30 PLVIAGPI
+30 
-38 VRKVTSNLCYIW
+38 IW
-50 VVTSS
+50 VVTSNADSPALNLS
-55 ADAPS
+55 ANEVVVS
-60 LTLSHD
+60 
-66 EAPIDGDRQSE
+66 GNCQRE
-77 TICVGT
+77 TIRVGKY
-83 HAFIHLLSFSASK
+83 AFIHLLSFTSSEPFEDTARIGYSLS
-96 PFSDCAR
+96 FSDDA
-103 ISYQLHFDNEE
+103 
-114 QQARWHKEQQALLYT
+114 QQASWENEQRGLLYD
-129 GQSTLSFH
+129 GQSSLCFH
-137 FTETPKTILH
+137 YTETPETILH

-164 DTLHEHAFKQKSSF
+164 DVLHKNAFKKQNDF

-204 VIARLGLFH
+204 VIDRLGLYH
-213 ETLEGAVVSNTQEL
+213 EALEGAVVTNTNEL
-227 ATHPHGYYERE
+227 ATHEHGYYERE

-244 STNTV
+244 ATNTV
-249 LSSLFFGA
+249 LSSIFFGA

-283 LVWSDTLWAEITIDN
+283 LVWSDTLWADINIDK
-298 DGIPDKYS
+298 DGIPQKYH
-306 ATFDKENEALKGFVK
+306 AIFDKEHEALNGFVK

-387 VTALI
+387 VAPLI
-392 EKVKQSTGEQGIAQ
+392 AKVQESMGESGLNS

-438 RWRSESDMNKPSGL
+438 RWRSESNMNKPSGL

-513 NVMLNIFR
+513 NVILNIFR

-527 EFIILSGDVHYSFVY
+527 DFIILSGDVHYSFVY

-580 ILYRSKSPLNLFTR
+580 VLYRSKSPLNLFTR

-600 KAREPSM
+600 KAREPSL

-621 KISHKNTDVQ
+621 KISQKNTDVQ
-631 CKALLSNGKEVEF
+631 CKALLSNGNEVEF
-644 PTSKN
+644 PASK
-649 D
+649 DD

>member
-1 MAYALYA
+1 M
-8 PCLLIAAISITL
+8 T
-20 KENVISTQHL
+20 STECH
-30 PLVIAGPI
+30 
-38 VRKVTSNLCYIW
+38 IW
-50 VVTSS
+50 VVTSNADSPTLNLS
-55 ADAPS
+55 ANEVVVS
-60 LTLSHD
+60 
-66 EAPIDGDRQSE
+66 GNCQRE
-77 TICVGT
+77 TIRVGKY
-83 HAFIHLLSFSASK
+83 AFIHLLSFTSSEPFEDTARIGYSLS
-96 PFSDCAR
+96 FSDDA
-103 ISYQLHFDNEE
+103 
-114 QQARWHKEQQALLYT
+114 QQASWENEQRGLLYD
-129 GQSTLSFH
+129 GQSSLCFH
-137 FTETPKTILH
+137 YTETPETILH

-164 DTLHEHAFKQKSSF
+164 DVLHKNAFKKQNDF

-204 VIARLGLFH
+204 VIDRLGLYH
-213 ETLEGAVVSNTQEL
+213 EALEGAVVTNTNEL
-227 ATHPHGYYERE
+227 ATHEHGYYERE

-244 STNTV
+244 ATNTV
-249 LSSLFFGA
+249 LSSIFFGA

-283 LVWSDTLWAEITIDN
+283 LVWSDTLWADINIDK
-298 DGIPDKYS
+298 DGIPPKYH
-306 ATFDKENEALKGFVK
+306 AIFDKEHESLNGFVK

-387 VTALI
+387 VAPLI
-392 EKVKQSTGEQGIAQ
+392 AKVQESMGESGLNS
-406 HDEIIDD
+406 HDEIIDE

-438 RWRSESDMNKPSGL
+438 RWRSESNMNKPSGL

-513 NVMLNIFR
+513 NVILNIFR

-527 EFIILSGDVHYSFVY
+527 DFIILSGDVHYSFVY

-580 ILYRSKSPLNLFTR
+580 VLYRSKSPLNLFTR

-600 KAREPSM
+600 KAREPSL
-607 GYGELFNGCAIGVL
+607 GYGELFNGCAIDVL
-621 KISHKNTDVQ
+621 KISQKTTDVQ

-644 PTSKN
+644 PASK
-649 D
+649 DD

>member
-1 MAYALYA
+1 
-8 PCLLIAAISITL
+8 
-20 KENVISTQHL
+20 
-30 PLVIAGPI
+30 
-38 VRKVTSNLCYIW
+38 VTSTECHIW
-50 VVTSS
+50 VVTSNADSPALNLS
-55 ADAPS
+55 ANEVVVS
-60 LTLSHD
+60 
-66 EAPIDGDRQSE
+66 GNCQRE
-77 TICVGT
+77 TIRVGKY
-83 HAFIHLLSFSASK
+83 AFIHLLSFTSSEPFEDTARIGYSLS
-96 PFSDCAR
+96 FSDDA
-103 ISYQLHFDNEE
+103 
-114 QQARWHKEQQALLYT
+114 QQASWENEQRGLLYD
-129 GQSTLSFH
+129 GQSSLCFH
-137 FTETPKTILH
+137 YTETPETILH

-164 DTLHEHAFKQKSSF
+164 DVLHKNAFKKQNDF

-204 VIARLGLFH
+204 VIDRLGLYH
-213 ETLEGAVVSNTQEL
+213 EALEGAVVTNTNEL
-227 ATHPHGYYERE
+227 ATHEHGYYERE

-244 STNTV
+244 ATNTV
-249 LSSLFFGA
+249 LSSIFFGA

-283 LVWSDTLWAEITIDN
+283 LVWSDTLWADINIDK
-298 DGIPDKYS
+298 DGIPPKYHVI
-306 ATFDKENEALKGFVK
+306 FDKEHEALNGFVK

-387 VTALI
+387 VAPLI
-392 EKVKQSTGEQGIAQ
+392 AKVQESMGESGLNS

-438 RWRSESDMNKPSGL
+438 RWRSESNMNKPSGL

-513 NVMLNIFR
+513 NVILNIFR

-527 EFIILSGDVHYSFVY
+527 DFIILSGDVHYSFVY

-580 ILYRSKSPLNLFTR
+580 VLYRSKSPLNLFTR

-600 KAREPSM
+600 KAREPSL

-621 KISHKNTDVQ
+621 KISQKNTDVQ

-644 PTSKN
+644 PASK
-649 D
+649 DD

>member
-1 MAYALYA
+1 M
-8 PCLLIAAISITL
+8 T
-20 KENVISTQHL
+20 STECH
-30 PLVIAGPI
+30 
-38 VRKVTSNLCYIW
+38 IW
-50 VVTSS
+50 VVTSNADSPTLNLS
-55 ADAPS
+55 ANEVVVS
-60 LTLSHD
+60 
-66 EAPIDGDRQSE
+66 GNCQRE
-77 TICVGT
+77 TIRVGKY
-83 HAFIHLLSFSASK
+83 AFIHLLSFTSSEPFEDTARIGYSLS
-96 PFSDCAR
+96 FSDDA
-103 ISYQLHFDNEE
+103 
-114 QQARWHKEQQALLYT
+114 QQASWENEQRGLLYD
-129 GQSTLSFH
+129 GQPSLCFH
-137 FTETPKTILH
+137 YTETPETILH

-164 DTLHEHAFKQKSSF
+164 DVLHKNAFKKQNDF

-204 VIARLGLFH
+204 VIDRLGLYH
-213 ETLEGAVVSNTQEL
+213 EALEGAVVTNTNEL
-227 ATHPHGYYERE
+227 ATHEHGYYERE

-244 STNTV
+244 ATNTV
-249 LSSLFFGA
+249 LSSIFFGA

-283 LVWSDTLWAEITIDN
+283 LVWSDTLWADINIDK
-298 DGIPDKYS
+298 DGIPPKYH
-306 ATFDKENEALKGFVK
+306 AIFDKEHESLNGFVK

-387 VTALI
+387 VAPLI
-392 EKVKQSTGEQGIAQ
+392 AKVQESMGESGLNS

-438 RWRSESDMNKPSGL
+438 RWRSESNMNKPSGL

-513 NVMLNIFR
+513 NVILNIFR

-527 EFIILSGDVHYSFVY
+527 DFIILSGDVHYSFVY

-580 ILYRSKSPLNLFTR
+580 VLYRSKSPLNLFTR

-600 KAREPSM
+600 KAREPSL

-621 KISHKNTDVQ
+621 KISQKNTDVQ

-644 PTSKN
+644 PASK
-649 D
+649 DD

>member
-1 MAYALYA
+1 
-8 PCLLIAAISITL
+8 
-20 KENVISTQHL
+20 L
-30 PLVIAGPI
+30 PQVIAGPI
-38 VRKVTSNLCYIW
+38 VRKVTSTECHIW
-50 VVTSS
+50 VVTSNADSPTLNLS
-55 ADAPS
+55 ANEVVVS
-60 LTLSHD
+60 
-66 EAPIDGDRQSE
+66 GNCQRE
-77 TICVGT
+77 TIRVGKY
-83 HAFIHLLSFSASK
+83 AFIHLLSFTSSEPFEDTARIGYSLS
-96 PFSDCAR
+96 FSDDA
-103 ISYQLHFDNEE
+103 
-114 QQARWHKEQQALLYT
+114 QQASWENEQRGLLYD
-129 GQSTLSFH
+129 GQSSLCFH
-137 FTETPKTILH
+137 YTETPETILH

-164 DTLHEHAFKQKSSF
+164 DVLHKNAFKKENDF

-204 VIARLGLFH
+204 VIDRLGLYH
-213 ETLEGAVVSNTQEL
+213 EALEGAVVTNTNEL
-227 ATHPHGYYERE
+227 ATHEHGYYERE

-244 STNTV
+244 ATNTV
-249 LSSLFFGA
+249 LSSIFFGA

-283 LVWSDTLWAEITIDN
+283 LVWSDTLWADINIDK
-298 DGIPDKYS
+298 DGIPPKYH
-306 ATFDKENEALKGFVK
+306 AIFDKEHEALNGFVK

-387 VTALI
+387 VAPLI
-392 EKVKQSTGEQGIAQ
+392 AKVQESMGESGLNS

-438 RWRSESDMNKPSGL
+438 RWRSESNMNKPSGL

-513 NVMLNIFR
+513 NVILNIFR

-527 EFIILSGDVHYSFVY
+527 DFIILSGDVHYSFVY

-580 ILYRSKSPLNLFTR
+580 VLYRSKSPLNLFTR

-600 KAREPSM
+600 KAREPSL

-621 KISHKNTDVQ
+621 KISQKNTDVQ

-644 PTSKN
+644 PASK
-649 D
+649 DD

>member
-1 MAYALYA
+1 
-8 PCLLIAAISITL
+8 
-20 KENVISTQHL
+20 L
-30 PLVIAGPI
+30 PQVIAGPI
-38 VRKVTSNLCYIW
+38 VRKVTSTECHIW
-50 VVTSS
+50 VVTSNADSPALNLS
-55 ADAPS
+55 ANEVVVS
-60 LTLSHD
+60 
-66 EAPIDGDRQSE
+66 GNCQRE
-77 TICVGT
+77 TIRVGKY
-83 HAFIHLLSFSASK
+83 AFIHLLSFTSSEPFKDTARIGYSLS
-96 PFSDCAR
+96 FSDDA
-103 ISYQLHFDNEE
+103 
-114 QQARWHKEQQALLYT
+114 QQASWENEQRGLLYD
-129 GQSTLSFH
+129 GQSSLCFH
-137 FTETPKTILH
+137 YTETPETILH

-164 DTLHEHAFKQKSSF
+164 DVLHKNAFKKENDF

-204 VIARLGLFH
+204 VIDRLGLYH
-213 ETLEGAVVSNTQEL
+213 EALEGAVVTNTNEL
-227 ATHPHGYYERE
+227 ATHEHGYYERE

-244 STNTV
+244 ATNTV
-249 LSSLFFGA
+249 LSSIFFGA

-283 LVWSDTLWAEITIDN
+283 LVWSDTLWADINIDK
-298 DGIPDKYS
+298 DGIPPKYH
-306 ATFDKENEALKGFVK
+306 AIFDKEHEALNGFVK

-387 VTALI
+387 VAPLI
-392 EKVKQSTGEQGIAQ
+392 AKVQESMGESGLNS

-438 RWRSESDMNKPSGL
+438 RWRSESNMNKPSGL

-513 NVMLNIFR
+513 NVILNIFR

-527 EFIILSGDVHYSFVY
+527 DFIILSGDVHYSFVY

-580 ILYRSKSPLNLFTR
+580 VLYRSKSPLNLFTR

-600 KAREPSM
+600 KAREPSL

-621 KISHKNTDVQ
+621 KISQKNTDVQ

-644 PTSKN
+644 PASK
-649 D
+649 DD

>member
-1 MAYALYA
+1 M
-8 PCLLIAAISITL
+8 P
-20 KENVISTQHL
+20 Q
-30 PLVIAGPI
+30 VIAGPI
-38 VRKVTSNLCYIW
+38 VRKVTSTECHIW
-50 VVTSS
+50 VVTSNADSPTLNLS
-55 ADAPS
+55 ANEVVVS
-60 LTLSHD
+60 
-66 EAPIDGDRQSE
+66 GNCQRE
-77 TICVGT
+77 TIRVGKY
-83 HAFIHLLSFSASK
+83 AFIHLLSFTSSEPFEDTARIGYSLS
-96 PFSDCAR
+96 FSDDA
-103 ISYQLHFDNEE
+103 
-114 QQARWHKEQQALLYT
+114 QQASWENEQRGLLYD
-129 GQSTLSFH
+129 GQPSLCFH
-137 FTETPKTILH
+137 YTETPETILH

-164 DTLHEHAFKQKSSF
+164 DVLHKNAFKKQNDF

-204 VIARLGLFH
+204 VIDRLGLYH
-213 ETLEGAVVSNTQEL
+213 EALEGAVVTNTNEL
-227 ATHPHGYYERE
+227 ATHEHGYYERE

-244 STNTV
+244 ATNTV
-249 LSSLFFGA
+249 LSSIFFGA

-283 LVWSDTLWAEITIDN
+283 LVWSDTLWADINIDK
-298 DGIPDKYS
+298 DGIPQKYH
-306 ATFDKENEALKGFVK
+306 AIFDKEHEALNGFVK

-387 VTALI
+387 VAPLI
-392 EKVKQSTGEQGIAQ
+392 AKVQESMGESGLNS

-438 RWRSESDMNKPSGL
+438 RWRSESNMNKPSGL

-513 NVMLNIFR
+513 NVILNIFR

-527 EFIILSGDVHYSFVY
+527 DFIILSGDVHYSFVY

-580 ILYRSKSPLNLFTR
+580 VLYRSKSPLNLFTR

-600 KAREPSM
+600 KAREPSL

-621 KISHKNTDVQ
+621 KISQKNTDVQ
-631 CKALLSNGKEVEF
+631 CKALLSNGNEVEF
-644 PTSKN
+644 PASK
-649 D
+649 DD

>member
-1 MAYALYA
+1 M
-8 PCLLIAAISITL
+8 T
-20 KENVISTQHL
+20 STECH
-30 PLVIAGPI
+30 
-38 VRKVTSNLCYIW
+38 IW
-50 VVTSS
+50 VVTSNADSPALNLS
-55 ADAPS
+55 ANEVVVS
-60 LTLSHD
+60 
-66 EAPIDGDRQSE
+66 GNCQRE
-77 TICVGT
+77 TIRVGKY
-83 HAFIHLLSFSASK
+83 AFIHLLSFTSSEPFKDTARIGYSLS
-96 PFSDCAR
+96 FSDDA
-103 ISYQLHFDNEE
+103 
-114 QQARWHKEQQALLYT
+114 QQASWENEQRGLLYD
-129 GQSTLSFH
+129 GQSSLCFH
-137 FTETPKTILH
+137 YTETPETILH

-164 DTLHEHAFKQKSSF
+164 DVLHKNAFKKQNDF

-204 VIARLGLFH
+204 VIDRLGLYH
-213 ETLEGAVVSNTQEL
+213 EALEGAVVTNTNEL
-227 ATHPHGYYERE
+227 ATHEHGYYERE

-244 STNTV
+244 ATNTV
-249 LSSLFFGA
+249 LSSIFFGA

-283 LVWSDTLWAEITIDN
+283 LVWSDTLWADINIDK
-298 DGIPDKYS
+298 DGIPPKYH
-306 ATFDKENEALKGFVK
+306 AIFDKEHEALNGFVK

-387 VTALI
+387 VAPLI
-392 EKVKQSTGEQGIAQ
+392 AKVQESMGESGLNS

-438 RWRSESDMNKPSGL
+438 RWRSESNMNKPSGL

-513 NVMLNIFR
+513 NVILNIFR

-527 EFIILSGDVHYSFVY
+527 DFIILSGDVHYSFVY

-580 ILYRSKSPLNLFTR
+580 VLYRSKSPLNLFTR

-600 KAREPSM
+600 KAREPSL

-621 KISHKNTDVQ
+621 KISQKTTDVQ

-644 PTSKN
+644 PASK
-649 D
+649 DD

>member
-1 MAYALYA
+1 M
-8 PCLLIAAISITL
+8 T
-20 KENVISTQHL
+20 STECH
-30 PLVIAGPI
+30 
-38 VRKVTSNLCYIW
+38 IW
-50 VVTSS
+50 VVTSNADLPALNLS
-55 ADAPS
+55 ANEVVVS
-60 LTLSHD
+60 
-66 EAPIDGDRQSE
+66 GNCQRE
-77 TICVGT
+77 TIRVGKY
-83 HAFIHLLSFSASK
+83 AFIHLLSFTSSEPFEDTARIGYSLS
-96 PFSDCAR
+96 FSDDA
-103 ISYQLHFDNEE
+103 
-114 QQARWHKEQQALLYT
+114 QQASWENEQRGLLYD
-129 GQSTLSFH
+129 GQSSLCFH
-137 FTETPKTILH
+137 YTETPETILH

-164 DTLHEHAFKQKSSF
+164 DVLHKNAFKKQNDF

-204 VIARLGLFH
+204 VIDRLGLYH
-213 ETLEGAVVSNTQEL
+213 EALEGAVVTNTNEL
-227 ATHPHGYYERE
+227 ATHEHGYYERE

-244 STNTV
+244 ATNTV
-249 LSSLFFGA
+249 LSSIFFGA

-283 LVWSDTLWAEITIDN
+283 LVWSDTLWADINIDK
-298 DGIPDKYS
+298 DGIPPKYH
-306 ATFDKENEALKGFVK
+306 AIFDKEHEALNGFVK

-387 VTALI
+387 VAPLI
-392 EKVKQSTGEQGIAQ
+392 AKVQESMGESGLNS

-438 RWRSESDMNKPSGL
+438 RWRSESNMNKPSGL

-513 NVMLNIFR
+513 NVILNIFR

-527 EFIILSGDVHYSFVY
+527 DFIILSGDVHYSFVY

-580 ILYRSKSPLNLFTR
+580 VLYRSKSPLNLFTR

-600 KAREPSM
+600 KAREPSL

-621 KISHKNTDVQ
+621 KISQKNTDVQ
-631 CKALLSNGKEVEF
+631 CKALLNNGKEVEF
-644 PTSKN
+644 PASK
-649 D
+649 DD

>member
-1 MAYALYA
+1 M
-8 PCLLIAAISITL
+8 P
-20 KENVISTQHL
+20 Q
-30 PLVIAGPI
+30 VIAGPI
-38 VRKVTSNLCYIW
+38 VRKVTSTECHIW
-50 VVTSS
+50 VVTSNADSPALNLS
-55 ADAPS
+55 ANEVVVS
-60 LTLSHD
+60 
-66 EAPIDGDRQSE
+66 GNCQRE
-77 TICVGT
+77 TIRVGKY
-83 HAFIHLLSFSASK
+83 AFIHLLSFTSSEPFEDTARIGYSLS
-96 PFSDCAR
+96 FSDDA
-103 ISYQLHFDNEE
+103 
-114 QQARWHKEQQALLYT
+114 QQASWENEQRGLLYD
-129 GQSTLSFH
+129 GQSSLCFH
-137 FTETPKTILH
+137 YTETPETILH

-164 DTLHEHAFKQKSSF
+164 DVLHKNAFKKQNDF

-204 VIARLGLFH
+204 VIDRLGLYH
-213 ETLEGAVVSNTQEL
+213 EALEGAVVTNTNEL
-227 ATHPHGYYERE
+227 ATHEHGYYERE

-244 STNTV
+244 ATNTV
-249 LSSLFFGA
+249 LSSIFFGA

-283 LVWSDTLWAEITIDN
+283 LVWSDTLWADINIDK
-298 DGIPDKYS
+298 DGIPAKYH
-306 ATFDKENEALKGFVK
+306 AIFDKEHEALNGFVK

-387 VTALI
+387 VAPLI
-392 EKVKQSTGEQGIAQ
+392 AKVQESMGESGLNS
-406 HDEIIDD
+406 HDEVIDD

-438 RWRSESDMNKPSGL
+438 RWRSESNMNKPSGL

-513 NVMLNIFR
+513 NVILNIFR

-527 EFIILSGDVHYSFVY
+527 DFIILSGDVHYSFVY

-580 ILYRSKSPLNLFTR
+580 VLYRSKSPLNLFTR

-600 KAREPSM
+600 KAREPSL

-621 KISHKNTDVQ
+621 KISQKNTDVQ

-644 PTSKN
+644 PASK
-649 D
+649 DD

>member
-1 MAYALYA
+1 M
-8 PCLLIAAISITL
+8 P
-20 KENVISTQHL
+20 Q
-30 PLVIAGPI
+30 VIAGPI
-38 VRKVTSNLCYIW
+38 VRKVTSTECHIW
-50 VVTSS
+50 VVTSNADSPALNLS
-55 ADAPS
+55 ANEVVVS
-60 LTLSHD
+60 
-66 EAPIDGDRQSE
+66 GNCQRE
-77 TICVGT
+77 TIRVGKY
-83 HAFIHLLSFSASK
+83 AFIHLLSFTSSEPFEDTARIGYSLS
-96 PFSDCAR
+96 FSDDA
-103 ISYQLHFDNEE
+103 
-114 QQARWHKEQQALLYT
+114 QQASWENEQRGLLYD
-129 GQSTLSFH
+129 GQSSLCFH
-137 FTETPKTILH
+137 YTETPETILH

-164 DTLHEHAFKQKSSF
+164 DVLHKNAFKKQNDF

-204 VIARLGLFH
+204 VIDRLGLYH
-213 ETLEGAVVSNTQEL
+213 EALEGAVVTNTNEL
-227 ATHPHGYYERE
+227 ATHEHGYYERE

-244 STNTV
+244 ATNTV
-249 LSSLFFGA
+249 LSSIFFGA

-283 LVWSDTLWAEITIDN
+283 LVWSDTLWADINIDK
-298 DGIPDKYS
+298 DGIPPKYH
-306 ATFDKENEALKGFVK
+306 AIFDKEHEALNGFVK

-387 VTALI
+387 VAPLI
-392 EKVKQSTGEQGIAQ
+392 AKVQESMGESGLNS
-406 HDEIIDD
+406 HDEVIDD

-438 RWRSESDMNKPSGL
+438 RWRSESNMNKPSGL

-513 NVMLNIFR
+513 NVILNIFR

-527 EFIILSGDVHYSFVY
+527 DFIILSGDVHYSFVY

-580 ILYRSKSPLNLFTR
+580 VLYRSKSPLNLFTR

-600 KAREPSM
+600 KAREPSL

-621 KISHKNTDVQ
+621 KISQKNTDVQ

-644 PTSKN
+644 PASK
-649 D
+649 DD

>member
-1 MAYALYA
+1 M
-8 PCLLIAAISITL
+8 T
-20 KENVISTQHL
+20 STECH
-30 PLVIAGPI
+30 
-38 VRKVTSNLCYIW
+38 IW
-50 VVTSS
+50 VVTSNADSPTLNLS
-55 ADAPS
+55 ANEVVVS
-60 LTLSHD
+60 
-66 EAPIDGDRQSE
+66 GNCQRE
-77 TICVGT
+77 TIRVGKY
-83 HAFIHLLSFSASK
+83 AFIHLLSFTSSEPFEDTARIGYSLS
-96 PFSDCAR
+96 FSDDA
-103 ISYQLHFDNEE
+103 
-114 QQARWHKEQQALLYT
+114 QQASWENEQRGLLYD
-129 GQSTLSFH
+129 GQPSLCFH
-137 FTETPKTILH
+137 YTETPETILH

-164 DTLHEHAFKQKSSF
+164 DVLHKNAFKKQNDF

-204 VIARLGLFH
+204 VIDRLGLYH
-213 ETLEGAVVSNTQEL
+213 EALEGAVVTNTNEL
-227 ATHPHGYYERE
+227 ATHEHGYYERE

-244 STNTV
+244 ATNTV
-249 LSSLFFGA
+249 LSSIFFGA

-283 LVWSDTLWAEITIDN
+283 LVWSDTLWADINIDK
-298 DGIPDKYS
+298 DGIPPKYH
-306 ATFDKENEALKGFVK
+306 AIFDKEHEALNGFVK

-387 VTALI
+387 VAPLI
-392 EKVKQSTGEQGIAQ
+392 AKVQESMGESGLNS

-438 RWRSESDMNKPSGL
+438 RWRSESNMNKPSGL

-513 NVMLNIFR
+513 NVILNIFR

-527 EFIILSGDVHYSFVY
+527 DFIILSGDVHYSFVY

-580 ILYRSKSPLNLFTR
+580 VLYRSKSPLNLFTR

-600 KAREPSM
+600 KAREPSL

-621 KISHKNTDVQ
+621 KISQKNTDVQ

-644 PTSKN
+644 PASK
-649 D
+649 DD

>member
-1 MAYALYA
+1 
-8 PCLLIAAISITL
+8 
-20 KENVISTQHL
+20 L
-30 PLVIAGPI
+30 PQVIAGPI
-38 VRKVTSNLCYIW
+38 VRKVTSTECHIW
-50 VVTSS
+50 VVTSNADSPALNLS
-55 ADAPS
+55 ANEVVVS
-60 LTLSHD
+60 
-66 EAPIDGDRQSE
+66 GNCQRE
-77 TICVGT
+77 TIRVGKY
-83 HAFIHLLSFSASK
+83 AFIHLLSFTSSEPFKDTARIGYSLS
-96 PFSDCAR
+96 FSDDA
-103 ISYQLHFDNEE
+103 
-114 QQARWHKEQQALLYT
+114 QQASWENEQRGLLYD
-129 GQSTLSFH
+129 GQSSLCFH
-137 FTETPKTILH
+137 YTETPETILH

-164 DTLHEHAFKQKSSF
+164 DVLHKNAFKKQNDF

-204 VIARLGLFH
+204 VIDRLGLYH
-213 ETLEGAVVSNTQEL
+213 EALEGAVVTNTNEL
-227 ATHPHGYYERE
+227 ATHEHGYYERE

-244 STNTV
+244 ATNTV
-249 LSSLFFGA
+249 LSSIFFGA

-283 LVWSDTLWAEITIDN
+283 LVWSDTLWADINIDK
-298 DGIPDKYS
+298 DGIPPKYH
-306 ATFDKENEALKGFVK
+306 AIFDKEHEALNGFVK

-387 VTALI
+387 VAPLI
-392 EKVKQSTGEQGIAQ
+392 AKVQESMGESGLNS
-406 HDEIIDD
+406 HDEIIDE

-438 RWRSESDMNKPSGL
+438 RWRSESNMNKPSGL

-513 NVMLNIFR
+513 NVILNIFR

-527 EFIILSGDVHYSFVY
+527 DFIILSGDVHYSFVY

-580 ILYRSKSPLNLFTR
+580 VLYRSKSPLNLFTR

-600 KAREPSM
+600 KAREPSL

-621 KISHKNTDVQ
+621 IISQKTTDVQ

-644 PTSKN
+644 PASK
-649 D
+649 DD

>member
-1 MAYALYA
+1 M
-8 PCLLIAAISITL
+8 P
-20 KENVISTQHL
+20 Q
-30 PLVIAGPI
+30 VIAGPI
-38 VRKVTSNLCYIW
+38 VRRVTSTECHIW
-50 VVTSS
+50 VVTSNADSPALNLS
-55 ADAPS
+55 ANEVVVS
-60 LTLSHD
+60 
-66 EAPIDGDRQSE
+66 GNCQRE
-77 TICVGT
+77 TIRVGKY
-83 HAFIHLLSFSASK
+83 AFIHLLSFTSSEPFEDTARIGYSLS
-96 PFSDCAR
+96 FSDDA
-103 ISYQLHFDNEE
+103 
-114 QQARWHKEQQALLYT
+114 QQASWEVEQRGLLYD
-129 GQSTLSFH
+129 GQSSLCFH
-137 FTETPKTILH
+137 YTETPETILH

-164 DTLHEHAFKQKSSF
+164 DVLHKNAFKKQNDF

-204 VIARLGLFH
+204 VIDRLGLYH
-213 ETLEGAVVSNTQEL
+213 EALEGAVVTNTNEL
-227 ATHPHGYYERE
+227 ATHEHGYYERE

-244 STNTV
+244 ATNTV
-249 LSSLFFGA
+249 LSSIFFGA

-283 LVWSDTLWAEITIDN
+283 LVWSDTLWADINIDK
-298 DGIPDKYS
+298 DGIPPKYH
-306 ATFDKENEALKGFVK
+306 AIFDKEHEALNGFVK

-387 VTALI
+387 VAPLI
-392 EKVKQSTGEQGIAQ
+392 AKVQESMGESGLNS

-438 RWRSESDMNKPSGL
+438 RWRSESNMNKPSGL

-466 GKESVIVVSAAPIY
+466 GKKSVIVVSAAPIY

-513 NVMLNIFR
+513 NVILNIFR

-527 EFIILSGDVHYSFVY
+527 DFIILSGDVHYSFVY

-580 ILYRSKSPLNLFTR
+580 VLYRSKSPLNLFTR

-600 KAREPSM
+600 KAREPSL

-621 KISHKNTDVQ
+621 KISQKNTDVQ
-631 CKALLSNGKEVEF
+631 CKALLNNGKEVEF
-644 PTSKN
+644 PASK
-649 D
+649 DD

>member
-1 MAYALYA
+1 
-8 PCLLIAAISITL
+8 
-20 KENVISTQHL
+20 
-30 PLVIAGPI
+30 
-38 VRKVTSNLCYIW
+38 VTSTECHIW
-50 VVTSS
+50 VVTSNADSPALNLS
-55 ADAPS
+55 ANEVVVS
-60 LTLSHD
+60 
-66 EAPIDGDRQSE
+66 GNCQRE
-77 TICVGT
+77 TIRVGKY
-83 HAFIHLLSFSASK
+83 AFIHLLSFTSSEPFEDTARIGYSLS
-96 PFSDCAR
+96 FSDDA
-103 ISYQLHFDNEE
+103 
-114 QQARWHKEQQALLYT
+114 QQASWENEQRGLLYD
-129 GQSTLSFH
+129 GQSSLCFH
-137 FTETPKTILH
+137 YTETPETILH

-164 DTLHEHAFKQKSSF
+164 DVLHKNAFKKQNDF

-204 VIARLGLFH
+204 VIDRLGLYH
-213 ETLEGAVVSNTQEL
+213 EALEGAVVTNTNEL
-227 ATHPHGYYERE
+227 ATHEHGYYERE

-244 STNTV
+244 ATNTV
-249 LSSLFFGA
+249 LSSIFFGA

-283 LVWSDTLWAEITIDN
+283 LVWSDTLWADINIDK
-298 DGIPDKYS
+298 DGIPPKYH
-306 ATFDKENEALKGFVK
+306 AIFDKEHEALNGFVK

-387 VTALI
+387 VAPLI
-392 EKVKQSTGEQGIAQ
+392 AKVQESMGESGLNS
-406 HDEIIDD
+406 HDEVIDD

-438 RWRSESDMNKPSGL
+438 RWRSESNMNKPSGL

-513 NVMLNIFR
+513 NVILNIFR

-527 EFIILSGDVHYSFVY
+527 DFIILSGDVHYSFVY

-580 ILYRSKSPLNLFTR
+580 VLYRSKSPLNLFTR

-600 KAREPSM
+600 KAREPSL

-621 KISHKNTDVQ
+621 KISQKNTDVQ

-644 PTSKN
+644 PASK
-649 D
+649 DD

>member
-1 MAYALYA
+1 
-8 PCLLIAAISITL
+8 
-20 KENVISTQHL
+20 
-30 PLVIAGPI
+30 
-38 VRKVTSNLCYIW
+38 VTSTECHIW
-50 VVTSS
+50 VVTSNADSPALNLS
-55 ADAPS
+55 ANEVVVS
-60 LTLSHD
+60 
-66 EAPIDGDRQSE
+66 GNCQRE
-77 TICVGT
+77 TIRVGKY
-83 HAFIHLLSFSASK
+83 AFIHLLSFTSSEPFEDTARIGYSLS
-96 PFSDCAR
+96 FSDDA
-103 ISYQLHFDNEE
+103 
-114 QQARWHKEQQALLYT
+114 QQASWENEQRGLLYD
-129 GQSTLSFH
+129 GQSSLCFH
-137 FTETPKTILH
+137 YTETPETILH

-164 DTLHEHAFKQKSSF
+164 DVLHKNAFKKQNDF

-204 VIARLGLFH
+204 VIDRLGLYH
-213 ETLEGAVVSNTQEL
+213 EALEGAVVTNTNEL
-227 ATHPHGYYERE
+227 ATHEHGYYERE

-244 STNTV
+244 ATNTV
-249 LSSLFFGA
+249 LSSIFFGA

-283 LVWSDTLWAEITIDN
+283 LVWSDTLWADINIDK
-298 DGIPDKYS
+298 DGIPQKYH
-306 ATFDKENEALKGFVK
+306 AIFDKEHEALNGFVK

-387 VTALI
+387 VAPLI
-392 EKVKQSTGEQGIAQ
+392 AKVQESMGESGLNS

-438 RWRSESDMNKPSGL
+438 RWRSESNMNKPSGL

-513 NVMLNIFR
+513 NVILNIFR

-527 EFIILSGDVHYSFVY
+527 DFIILSGDVHYSFVY

-580 ILYRSKSPLNLFTR
+580 VLYRSKSPLNLFTR

-600 KAREPSM
+600 KAREPSL

-621 KISHKNTDVQ
+621 KISQKNTDVQ

-644 PTSKN
+644 PASK
-649 D
+649 DD

>member
-1 MAYALYA
+1 M
-8 PCLLIAAISITL
+8 T
-20 KENVISTQHL
+20 STECH
-30 PLVIAGPI
+30 
-38 VRKVTSNLCYIW
+38 IW
-50 VVTSS
+50 VVTSNADSPALNLS
-55 ADAPS
+55 ANEVVVS
-60 LTLSHD
+60 
-66 EAPIDGDRQSE
+66 GNCQRE
-77 TICVGT
+77 TIRVGKY
-83 HAFIHLLSFSASK
+83 AFIHLLSFTSSERFEDTARIGYSLS
-96 PFSDCAR
+96 FSDDA
-103 ISYQLHFDNEE
+103 
-114 QQARWHKEQQALLYT
+114 QQASWENEQRGLLYD
-129 GQSTLSFH
+129 GQSSLCFH
-137 FTETPKTILH
+137 YTETPETILH

-164 DTLHEHAFKQKSSF
+164 DVLHKNAFKKQNDF

-204 VIARLGLFH
+204 VIDRLGLYH
-213 ETLEGAVVSNTQEL
+213 EALEGAVVTNTNEL
-227 ATHPHGYYERE
+227 ATHEHGYYERE

-244 STNTV
+244 ATNTV
-249 LSSLFFGA
+249 LSSIFFGA

-283 LVWSDTLWAEITIDN
+283 LVWSDTLWADINIDK
-298 DGIPDKYS
+298 DGIPPKYH
-306 ATFDKENEALKGFVK
+306 AIFDKEHEALNGFVK

-387 VTALI
+387 VAPLI
-392 EKVKQSTGEQGIAQ
+392 AKVQESMGESGLNS

-438 RWRSESDMNKPSGL
+438 RWRSESNMNKPSGL

-513 NVMLNIFR
+513 NVILNIFR

-527 EFIILSGDVHYSFVY
+527 DFIILSGDVHYSFVY

-580 ILYRSKSPLNLFTR
+580 VLYRSKSPLNLFTR

-600 KAREPSM
+600 KAREPSL

-621 KISHKNTDVQ
+621 KISQKNTDVQ
-631 CKALLSNGKEVEF
+631 CKALLSNGNEVEF
-644 PTSKN
+644 PASK
-649 D
+649 DD